1 MSGMLRWLV
10 AGALALAPATYVHAQ
25 NPPRPS
31 EEDIFGKPAETKKEE
46 PKPAEPKP
54 AEPKPAEPKS
64 DEPKPEDAPPP
75 ETPASQPPSA
85 IPMPGVPTGEAAPAS
100 TPESS
105 RDDSIMGAGAQSKT
119 TDEAAP
125 EDPLKLGGM
134 FYLRTQATAREGQ
147 SPDEWALVAPSLLD
161 VFMDARPNDRVRGFI
176 QGRMFFDPTL
186 PPEGAPP
193 PTVQAGVSQSTGG
206 SMGSAD
212 LNSLF
217 VAGDREPR
225 ALLDQMWLR
234 FDIARTVFVTAGK
247 QHARWGTG
255 RFWSPTDYL
264 HIRRRD
270 PLAVFDARTGT
281 FMVKLHMPWE
291 SQGWNFYAYG
301 LLEDPERTPTV
312 GQISGAG
319 RAEIVFGTTEV
330 GLGALVQ
337 NGRKPK
343 LAADVSTGIWE
354 LDFYGEMALRYGSEI
369 DRVVVAP
376 DLGGPPMESPGAV
389 IERLYPVDR
398 DSGVKP
404 QVVGGVSYQRRYNDN
419 DVWTLGV
426 EYFYNA
432 LGYDSPEA
440 YPGLIIPR
448 ITPLV
453 EPSTFFYLG
462 RQYGAVF
469 LSVPAPYSW
478 DYTTFTLS
486 TLGNFSDGSYITRLD
501 YSLLMLTHLRFEAF
515 VAARYGTT
523 EGEFRF
529 GVTNFQ
535 VAGRDY
541 SIPPMIFDLGVALR
555 VSI

>member
-1 MSGMLRWLV
+1 
-10 AGALALAPATYVHAQ
+10 
-25 NPPRPS
+25 
-31 EEDIFGKPAETKKEE
+31 
-46 PKPAEPKP
+46 
-54 AEPKPAEPKS
+54 
-64 DEPKPEDAPPP
+64 
-75 ETPASQPPSA
+75 
-85 IPMPGVPTGEAAPAS
+85 
-100 TPESS
+100 
-105 RDDSIMGAGAQSKT
+105 
-119 TDEAAP
+119 
-125 EDPLKLGGM
+125 
-134 FYLRTQATAREGQ
+134 
-147 SPDEWALVAPSLLD
+147 
-161 VFMDARPNDRVRGFI
+161 
-176 QGRMFFDPTL
+176 MFFDPTL
-186 PPEGAPP
+186 PPGGAPP
-193 PTVQAGVSQSTGG
+193 TAQAGISESTGG

-212 LNSLF
+212 LTSLF
-217 VAGDREPR
+217 AAGDRDPR
-225 ALLDQMWLR
+225 VVLDQMWLR
-234 FDIARTVFVTAGK
+234 FDIARAVFVTAGK

-330 GLGALVQ
+330 GLGGLIQ

-343 LAADVSTGIWE
+343 LAVDASTGIWE

-376 DLGGPPMESPGAV
+376 DLGGPPMESPGAI

-419 DVWTLGV
+419 DVWTLGI

-440 YPGLIIPR
+440 YPGLILPR

-515 VAARYGTT
+515 VAARYGTS

-529 GVTNFQ
+529 GVSSFQ
-535 VAGRDY
+535 VAGQDY
-541 SIPPMIFDLGVALR
+541 SIPPMILDLGLALR